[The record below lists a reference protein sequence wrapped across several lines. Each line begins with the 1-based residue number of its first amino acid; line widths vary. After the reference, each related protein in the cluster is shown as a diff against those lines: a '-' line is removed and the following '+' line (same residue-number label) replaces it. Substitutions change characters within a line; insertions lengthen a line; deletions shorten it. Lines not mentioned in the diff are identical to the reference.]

1 MKEISS
7 VFSSTT
13 HDLDEAAEQA
23 LLFAILNKPEYEQFQ
38 TKTEEEKKD
47 AESKLKKLKI
57 ELARLKSVD
66 VQTFLYATIGAG
78 VMGLIVA
85 FLIGPFLGIILI
97 GAAGYFFYRYNAD
110 KNAYAGKIKMQEEE
124 INTVENDIAKLSS
137 RKLNK
142 SVEKLGRLNYTLNI
156 LPFEDG
162 HLVVDTTG
170 MKTKSEF
177 AYPDIPSGEI
187 LVRQL
192 NERFQEL
199 PEELPML
206 LTSNGRSDM
215 TAQEVITGEESD
227 MRDVLNKAN
236 EIFDTSVTISTSLP
250 VYDNND
256 NLVYSLQRQL
266 ERIKAGS
273 LSDRSLHTDDKTLE
287 ASIRGLDGMNQDF
300 KAAKAAGSGSVES
313 LIGEV
318 LGRLDSL
325 TVQMKKARDFSLRDM
340 LENQLE
346 RINKLYDYPITNF
359 YNPKVNRT
367 DAYHLSQL
375 PVPITSLA
383 DASPMDLM
391 KFQRGEDMVKLKEI
405 LATIDDYLRILTQF
419 AESQSSEV
427 EKKSALQKVDIARQ
441 KADAYRVA
449 LETLAKEKSQDDG
462 YDAVQKRNA
471 KLKYNLRQKVWKC
484 ALTEDTFTTE
494 EAMTGRILKLKDA
507 LILPMWDKLWL
518 EKKDERNQ
526 MIRAKEQE
534 RRSNIEKEI
543 SQLRDE
549 ARIFTEEYRALRGSQ
564 DSAMVAGQK
573 ADFQLEFMVNYY
585 FSQRIISQETR
596 DALMERINQG
606 GEQGYKQVLAIADQL
621 ERELEKQSEYVLIRR
636 GELIDYAEGEKA
648 NRTFYQLSEAQ
659 PKQLAN

>member
-1 MKEISS
+1 MKKIKS

-13 HDLDEAAEQA
+13 HELDEFAEQA

-38 TKTEEEKKD
+38 SETQRMKND
-47 AESKLKKLKI
+47 AESQLKSLKS
-57 ELARLKSVD
+57 ELDRLKSLNI
-66 VQTFLYATIGAG
+66 QTFLYAAIGAG
-78 VMGLIVA
+78 ALGLIMLFVS
-85 FLIGPFLGIILI
+85 FLFGLI
-97 GAAGYFFYRYNAD
+97 SVGAAGYCFYRYSREKRNRD
-110 KNAYAGKIKMQEEE
+110 ENINLKEEE
-124 INTVENDIAKLSS
+124 IKAVENDIVKFSS
-137 RKLNK
+137 RKLKK
-142 SVEKLGRLNYTLNI
+142 SVDKLGRLYYTINI
-156 LPFEDG
+156 LPFEGG
-162 HLVVDTTG
+162 HLVIDTTG

-177 AYPDIPSGEI
+177 AYLDIPSGEI

-199 PEELPML
+199 PEELPIL
-206 LTSNGRSDM
+206 LTSNGRSVM
-215 TAQEVITGEESD
+215 TAQEVVTGEESD

-250 VYDNND
+250 VYENDD
-256 NLVYSLQRQL
+256 NLVYSIQCHIDGIRSGDLYGQSL
-266 ERIKAGS
+266 RIA
-273 LSDRSLHTDDKTLE
+273 DKTLDD
-287 ASIRGLDGMNQDF
+287 SLKGLDGMNQDF
-300 KAAKAAGSGSVES
+300 QAAKAAGSGSVES
-313 LIGEV
+313 LMGEV

-340 LENQLE
+340 LENQLG

-383 DASPMDLM
+383 DASPIDLM
-391 KFQRGEDMVKLKEI
+391 KFHRGEDMVKLKEI
-405 LATIDDYLRILTQF
+405 LAIIEDYARVLTQF
-419 AESQSSEV
+419 AESQSGEA

-449 LETLAKEKSQDDG
+449 LEVLAKEKPQDDG

-484 ALTEDTFTTE
+484 KLTEDTFTTE
-494 EAMTGRILKLKDA
+494 EAMTGRILKLKDT
-507 LILPMWDKLWL
+507 LVLPMWDKLWI
-518 EKKDERNQ
+518 EKKDERNR
-526 MIRAKEQE
+526 MIREKEQE

-543 SQLRDE
+543 SQLREE
-549 ARIFTEEYRALRGSQ
+549 AKIFTEEYRALRGAQ
-564 DSAMVAGQK
+564 DSALVAGQK
-573 ADFQLEFMVNYY
+573 ADFQLEFMINYY

-596 DALMERINQG
+596 DVLMGRINQG
-606 GEQGYKQVLAIADQL
+606 GEQGYKQILAIADKL

-648 NRTFYQLSEAQ
+648 NRTFYRLSETQ
-659 PKQLAN
+659 PKQLTN